1 MRSRKCKPR
10 RQAAPVLT
18 TAGSTRLNKTTLQA
32 IIVVVMSYERICSTA
47 RAVAAS
53 AGVAYVPHTLLQYQA
68 LIDRAAHAVYLT
80 AVLAGPAPAYPDPF
94 NEHFAEAVDDFF
106 SARLTLL
113 LRTNATTISTT
124 R

>member
-1 MRSRKCKPR
+1 
-10 RQAAPVLT
+10 
-18 TAGSTRLNKTTLQA
+18 
-32 IIVVVMSYERICSTA
+32 MSYERICSTA

-94 NEHFAEAVDDFF
+94 NEHLAEAVDDFF

-124 R
+124 P